1 MNFPITHILL
11 QYYGKLGAG
20 KSDAYGTVE
29 VKDRLFYCNW
39 FYKLVTALFEI
50 KMTNNDVSGTSRL
63 KFIARN
69 NIEILSGD
77 YYTFFIVKV
86 FS

>member
-1 MNFPITHILL
+1 MNFPITHIFL

-50 KMTNNDVSGTSRL
+50 KMT
-63 KFIARN
+63 IMM
-69 NIEILSGD
+69 
-77 YYTFFIVKV
+77 
-86 FS
+86 